1 MQNTNLH
8 ELEAKLGYKFKNIQY
23 LKTALTHSSYS
34 NEWKLKGKT
43 VEHNERL
50 EFLGDSVLSIIAAT
64 YLFNKYPDQ
73 PEGELTRRRAV
84 IVCREALS
92 SYAKEFELGSFLY
105 LGNGEEKNNSRE
117 RKSLL
122 ENTFEALVGAIYL
135 DGNPNRMEIIFNLVY
150 PFFEKKLDAWEK
162 GKTEGDYKS
171 ELQQIIQQSG
181 VDTLTYILVGASGP
195 DHEKTFEVE
204 ARLNS
209 NIIGR
214 GTGKTKREAEQNAAR
229 EALHLFGEI

>member
-8 ELEAKLGYKFKNIQY
+8 ELELNVGYTFKNIEH

-34 NEWKLKGKT
+34 NELKLKGIA
-43 VEHNERL
+43 VECNERL
-50 EFLGDSVLSIIAAT
+50 EFLGDSVLSNIAAD
-64 YLFNKYPDQ
+64 YLFNKYPEF

-84 IVCREALS
+84 IVCRDALS
-92 SYAKEFELGSFLY
+92 SYAKTFCLGDFLF
-105 LGNGEEKNNSRE
+105 LGNGEEKNNARE

-122 ENTFEALVGAIYL
+122 ENTFEALLGAIYI
-135 DGNPNRMEIIFNLVY
+135 DGAPDRMAFISRLMR
-150 PFFEKKLDAWEK
+150 PFFERELDAWEK
-162 GKTEGDYKS
+162 GKIVKDYKS

-181 VDTLTYILVGASGP
+181 VDTLTYAMVGSSGP
-195 DHEKTFEVE
+195 DHEKVFEVE

-214 GTGKTKREAEQNAAR
+214 GTGRTKREAEQNAAK
-229 EALHLFGEI
+229 EALALFGEI